1 MVYIFNIRVTIWMLH
16 RRTNVALRLEIR
28 IASNNEISEVDH
40 YTWIF
45 TSKIFRLALGITFYL
60 TSVFSY
66 NWLGSYSHKVENL
79 ITGVLVVIRA
89 GVWKIF
95 WKNYEGGRLLGP
107 RETSTYPS
115 DAKYSSVSPNINCFL
130 LGFLVET
137 FSRHGIFNEI

>member
-1 MVYIFNIRVTIWMLH
+1 MLH

-28 IASNNEISEVDH
+28 IATNNEISEVDH

-95 WKNYEGGRLLGP
+95 WKN
-107 RETSTYPS
+107 
-115 DAKYSSVSPNINCFL
+115 
-130 LGFLVET
+130 
-137 FSRHGIFNEI
+137 